1 MRPTSLRLKAS
12 KLPTGKDYSRHCRD
26 SLRLRAHISI
36 DSCRH
41 SYYLLFGLGVG
52 TLRMWQFVEGK
63 PEPEWNYLHAIVS
76 GGSTATVAAFIA
88 PPMLPD
94 EETRGDLSVAC
105 IIEDRNLRVWPLEYS
120 EEDGIKGGED
130 EEKAKAGDGA
140 SSDSG
145 IHVVKSHFDI
155 QNTKDL
161 IAIYGS
167 YAYGISY
174 GEAYRFR
181 VPLTADAASA
191 TPRQSFEM
199 EKFDNSGSGKSR
211 RSKTI
216 LESAFASD
224 DGRAIVAVSTEG
236 VFYYSNTLSPDANV
250 TTMLRIIGKNSSLNQ
265 QYKTPM
271 KVYIPTAK
279 ATTNAST
286 PREELKSMMAVVC
299 NPGDDDDDDEGF
311 FNVDPTEVF
320 AARWMVPSRGRDCWV
335 CGVRNTCHWQSP
347 SDQHKVRKPSLA
359 ARPDGRYTRSGRPIR
374 DADGD
379 DSELSDRGSSR
390 RSSKTRKTKE
400 SDTPTPSRRAKAKA
414 KKSPA
419 ASRDRAASANDATSR
434 VDEAERS
441 QSVTPRA
448 RPRLAMASGGG
459 STGEDSDA
467 SVEMS
472 QSSLVAELAHYKD
485 RLTCIEVE
493 WKRRL
498 KGEIQMRRRW
508 KQRENEFHAELQELL
523 TKLDKAEQQAEE
535 LAAAQKD
542 AEKRFSFE
550 KLKAE
555 QQSSVRARYERL
567 CEQMGDKMALVE
579 DQRRLLEQ
587 TTRSLLL
594 EVDRNVQSL
603 KSAVG
608 IERSECVVCKD
619 SAAVTAVVPCGH
631 LCFCEQDGDSYRR
644 NAPGP
649 TLLCPICQG
658 DLVSLLRI
666 Y

>member
-1 MRPTSLRLKAS
+1 
-12 KLPTGKDYSRHCRD
+12 
-26 SLRLRAHISI
+26 
-36 DSCRH
+36 
-41 SYYLLFGLGVG
+41 
-52 TLRMWQFVEGK
+52 MWQFVEGES
-63 PEPEWNYLHAIVS
+63 EPEWNYLHAIVS
-76 GGSTATVAAFIA
+76 GGNTAHVAAFIA

-94 EETRGDLSVAC
+94 QETSGELSVAC
-105 IIEDRNLRVWPLEYS
+105 IVEDRNLRVWSLEYS
-120 EEDGIKGGED
+120 EDDRSGEG
-130 EEKAKAGDGA
+130 EEKVKAGNSA
-140 SSDSG
+140 SSQLG
-145 IHVVKSHFDI
+145 THAPKAHFDVP
-155 QNTKDL
+155 NTKDL
-161 IAIYGS
+161 IAVYGS

-181 VPLTADAASA
+181 VPLTADAVSG
-191 TPRQSFEM
+191 TSRQSFEM
-199 EKFDNSGSGKSR
+199 EKFDTGGSGKSR

-224 DGRAIVAVSTEG
+224 DGQVIVAVSTEG
-236 VFYYSNTLSPDANV
+236 VFYYSNTLSSDAKV
-250 TTMLRIIGKNSSLNQ
+250 TPKLRIIGKNSSLNQ
-265 QYKTPM
+265 QFKTPM
-271 KVYIPTAK
+271 KVYIPMAK
-279 ATTNAST
+279 SGTSAST
-286 PREELKSMMAVVC
+286 PRDELQSMMAVVC
-299 NPGDDDDDDEGF
+299 NPSDDDDDDDEGF

-320 AARWMVPSRGRDCWV
+320 AARWMVPSRGTDCWV
-335 CGVRNTCHWQSP
+335 CGVRNTCHWQTP
-347 SDQHKVRKPSLA
+347 SDQHKVRKPSSNALPA
-359 ARPDGRYTRSGRPIR
+359 GRYTRSGRPIR
-374 DADGD
+374 EVDGD
-379 DSELSDRGSSR
+379 DSELSDRGPPR
-390 RSSKTRKTKE
+390 RSSKTRKSKE
-400 SDTPTPSRRAKAKA
+400 SDAPTPSHRAKAKA

-419 ASRDRAASANDATSR
+419 AVSRDRVKATNDS
-434 VDEAERS
+434 VDEADDDDDDDDQKRS
-441 QSVTPRA
+441 LSATPRTRA
-448 RPRLAMASGGG
+448 RPRLSMASGGG

-467 SVEMS
+467 SVELS
-472 QSSLVAELAHYKD
+472 TPRLVAELAHYKD
-485 RLTCIEVE
+485 RLTRIEVE

-523 TKLDKAEQQAEE
+523 TKLDAAETQAEE
-535 LAAAQKD
+535 LTAAQKD

-608 IERSECVVCKD
+608 LERSECVVCKD

-631 LCFCEQDGDSYRR
+631 LCFCELDGETYRR